1 MATRYYCKNKWC
13 MNYNRE
19 VEFSS
24 ITYVMRDGH
33 LVPREPLLCPFCDK
47 EVREES
53 KFEGV
58 PSFNTFDSLSKED
71 KKRVIMKRNEK
82 VKKQD
87 QELHDYY
94 QAKALG
100 LTNKK

>member
-1 MATRYYCKNKWC
+1 MATIFYCNNVRC
-13 MNYNRE
+13 SAYRRE
-19 VEFSS
+19 VNIPS

-33 LVPREPLLCPFCDK
+33 LVPK
-47 EVREES
+47 EKLKCKECGEELISES

-71 KKRVIMKRNEK
+71 KKKMILKRNEK

-87 QELHDYY
+87 AEMHRYY
-94 QAKALG
+94 EKKALG
-100 LTNKK
+100 VNLN